1 MTTVSSN
8 AQHVNSNTQHVVS
21 GNLPQVGGGSSRIK
35 GTRCGRPS
43 KPYRMANGREVHG
56 LYRRP
61 DGRWRIVGTNT
72 IFTEHDENRAVHRF
86 QQMTR
91 DKTATVTIPVVTAGA
106 AEKIE
111 SEHDEPN
118 MPFEDAFLS
127 GVIDADIGPD
137 GKTTLVQRVDEAHI
151 WAWMRE
157 MLINRPEYAAK
168 MTGIPELAA
177 LRYLPIPKPALKL
190 ARLLEIYKAHADIK
204 LRTKQDAECVFKS
217 FMEITGAD
225 TLADLTTEVLAKYRD
240 AIKARVNSP
249 AAVGVYFGRVKF
261 IIKFA
266 KSEGQDTVQI
276 DAALS
281 RMAILKAPKDTRVH
295 QPTPISREDFHKL
308 CRASTGRY
316 ADWQPR
322 LLVMLNCC
330 LHFGEAMDVKWSDFD
345 LEAGT
350 FCSKRNKRGRVIR
363 AATLWPETLA
373 AIKSVD
379 RTGSPYVFVSSR
391 GTSFNPKGQW
401 QKWEKLRQAAGCPKV
416 QLDDIR
422 DGSYSAACTAPG
434 VDEKYARLL
443 AGHRS
448 HGLQD
453 NYVARNPALVK
464 PASDAVYVAYGPFAK
479 RK

>member
-1 MTTVSSN
+1 
-8 AQHVNSNTQHVVS
+8 
-21 GNLPQVGGGSSRIK
+21 
-35 GTRCGRPS
+35 
-43 KPYRMANGREVHG
+43 
-56 LYRRP
+56 
-61 DGRWRIVGTNT
+61 
-72 IFTEHDENRAVHRF
+72 
-86 QQMTR
+86 MTR
-91 DKTATVTIPVVTAGA
+91 DKTATVTINVVTAGA

-111 SEHDEPN
+111 SEYGKPN
-118 MPFEDAFLS
+118 TPIEEAFLA
-127 GVIDADIGPD
+127 GVVDTDIGPGGD
-137 GKTTLVQRVDEAHI
+137 TTLVQRVDEAQI

-190 ARLLEIYKAHADIK
+190 ARLLEIYKNHADIK
-204 LRTKQDAECVFKS
+204 LRTRQDAENVFKL

-240 AIKARVNSP
+240 AIKARVKSP
-249 AAVGVYFGRVKF
+249 ATIGVYFGRIKWIV
-261 IIKFA
+261 KFA
-266 KSEGQDTVQI
+266 KSEGQDAAQI

-308 CRASTGRY
+308 YRAATGRY

-330 LHFGEAMDVKWSDFD
+330 LHFGEAMDVEWRDFD
-345 LEAGT
+345 LDAGT

-373 AIKSVD
+373 ALKSIH

-401 QKWEKLRQAAGCPKV
+401 QKWEKLRQAAGCPDV

-422 DGSYSAACTAPG
+422 DGSYSAACSAPG
-434 VDEKYARLL
+434 VDEKFARLL

-453 NYVARNPALVK
+453 NYVTRNPALVK
-464 PASDAVYVAYGPFAK
+464 PASDAVYAAYGAFTK